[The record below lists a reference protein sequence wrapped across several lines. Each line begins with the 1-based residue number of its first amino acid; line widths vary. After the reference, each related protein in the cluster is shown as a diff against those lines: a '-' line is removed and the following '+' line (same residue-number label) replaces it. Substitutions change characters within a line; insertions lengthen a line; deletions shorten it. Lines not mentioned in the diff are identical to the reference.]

1 VGIGSLLTEEWE
13 VCVVLKKVLFSIS
26 VALLS
31 VVLMNTMIPCASA
44 DIFPEQDLIVL
55 DKEKAGGGTGV
66 LYGRYAFT
74 RDMPPMENPV
84 REIGWLTL
92 KPGDSVGFHK
102 HEVNE
107 DVYVIV
113 SGTGVFKDNDGKE
126 FEVKPGDITIAR
138 KGQSH
143 GLSNTGKEDLVII
156 SVIAGETPQ

>member
-1 VGIGSLLTEEWE
+1 VKQFLFL
-13 VCVVLKKVLFSIS
+13 VVFLAVITVFVPS
-26 VALLS
+26 AF
-31 VVLMNTMIPCASA
+31 A
-44 DIFPEQDLIVL
+44 DIFKLGDLIVL

-66 LYGRYAFT
+66 GVLYGKYAFT

-107 DVYVIV
+107 DVYVVV
-113 SGTGVFKDNDGKE
+113 SGTGVFTDDDGKE
-126 FEVKPGDITIAR
+126 HEVGVGDITIAR

-143 GLSNTGKEDLVII
+143 GLANTGKEDLIVI

>member
-1 VGIGSLLTEEWE
+1 MRKMGKILLLIL
-13 VCVVLKKVLFSIS
+13 VMSAVMNVS
-26 VALLS
+26 V
-31 VVLMNTMIPCASA
+31 PCAFA
-44 DIFPEQDLIVL
+44 DIFKEQDLIIL

-92 KPGDSVGFHK
+92 KPGDSIGFHK

-113 SGTGVFKDNDGKE
+113 SGTGVFKNDDGKE
-126 FEVKPGDITIAR
+126 FEVKAGDITIAR

-156 SVIAGETPQ
+156 SVIAGETP

>member
-1 VGIGSLLTEEWE
+1 M
-13 VCVVLKKVLFSIS
+13 LKKISFSLG

-31 VVLMNTMIPCASA
+31 IILMDTTISCAFA

-113 SGTGVFKDNDGKE
+113 TGTGVFTDNDGKE
-126 FEVKPGDITIAR
+126 YEVKPGDITIAR
-138 KGQSH
+138 EGQSH
-143 GLSNTGKEDLVII
+143 GLRNTGKEDLVII
-156 SVIAGETPQ
+156 SVIAGKTPQ

>member
-1 VGIGSLLTEEWE
+1 
-13 VCVVLKKVLFSIS
+13 VLKKVLFSIF
-26 VALLS
+26 V
-31 VVLMNTMIPCASA
+31 MNVMASCAFA
-44 DIFPEQDLIVL
+44 DIFKEQDLIVL

-92 KPGDSVGFHK
+92 KPGDSIGFHK

-107 DVYVIV
+107 DVYIII
-113 SGTGVFKDNDGKE
+113 SGTGVFKNDDGKE
-126 FEVKPGDITIAR
+126 HEVKPGDITIAR

-156 SVIAGETPQ
+156 SVIAGETPK